1 MCRRKVVPS
10 FVPPVAGIFATL
22 VASLLFTGGSLV
34 AQETGVIQG
43 QITDAQTGAVV
54 RVGQVEV
61 RALDGQIAGR
71 VLTNNE
77 GRFRVVVPSGSYQV
91 TFRGVG
97 YSTAEFGAVQVT
109 AGGISTLDRTV
120 EAGTAWVLD
129 PMVVSVGR
137 VLEKAREA
145 PARVI
150 ALSAED
156 VRARPVVTP
165 VDHLR
170 DVPGIDVISQGLQS
184 TNVVARGFNNI
195 FSGAL
200 HALTDDRQAGV
211 PSLRV
216 NVLSFVPATN
226 EDIERIEVVLGP
238 GAALYGPNTANGVL
252 HIITRSPLGEPGT
265 SVSVMGGQRDVFAG
279 SFRTSQLVSPSLG
292 IKLSGQYLRGEEWEY
307 IDPVEVGESAK
318 FASDPEFW
326 RQDLM
331 RAVGIDASEAQTRI
345 DRIAAREFQ
354 IERWSGEVRAD
365 WEPTPSS
372 RLSLTSGLSNAGSQ
386 IELTGLG
393 AAQIED
399 WRYSFY
405 QARYSWESLFAQVY
419 LNKSDAG
426 TTFLLRNGA
435 PIVDRSTLLVG
446 QLQHQS
452 RIGPRQRFIYGF
464 DFQHTDPETEGTING
479 IYEDEDETTE
489 FGAYAQSETELSPRL
504 RLVAAGRVD
513 EHSALPDAIF
523 SPRVAL
529 VFSASDDHSFRA
541 TYNRAFSTPSSLNQ
555 FLDLGTAIPN
565 EGAARL
571 GYSVRVQGTGTD
583 GFRFRQGDGSY
594 LMRSPFTPAGMGG
607 PAQLLPAG
615 AAANFWAAA
624 VQVVAQQAA
633 AGGAPLDPA
642 FVGYLA
648 SLQPTPGQ
656 ISSNFFN
663 STTGTGGS
671 LAGLDLPDV
680 DPIRESTESMF
691 EVGYR
696 GLVLEQKLD
705 FAVDVWFSE
714 RRNLV
719 TPLTVQTPFVTLNP
733 QETVA
738 FLVPNLMALGMSQ
751 AEALATA
758 IQLTEGLAQ
767 VPLGVISS
775 ADVNANG
782 AQLLATYTNVG
793 DNIDLWGA
801 DFSARFFLSERM
813 AVSGSYSLV
822 NRDTFTS
829 VTSDREQL
837 VTLNAPKH
845 KGSLG
850 LQLRDPVLGLDGEL
864 RTRFTASFPAVSGV
878 YEGTACLDDAPAS
891 AEPCVDSY
899 TLVDLN
905 LSYRL
910 PMPGT
915 TLQLNVQNLLDE
927 KYRSFPG
934 VPEIGRMALLRLRY
948 EF

>member
-1 MCRRKVVPS
+1 MCHGRVVRT
-10 FVPPVAGIFATL
+10 FGYPVAGIFATL
-22 VASLLFTGGSLV
+22 AASLLFTGGSLM
-34 AQETGVIQG
+34 AQDTGVIQG

-54 RVGQVEV
+54 RTGQIEV
-61 RALDGQIAGR
+61 RAADGQIAGR

-77 GRFRVVVPSGSYQV
+77 GRFRVVVPAGSYEV

-97 YSTAEFGAVQVT
+97 YSTAEFGTVQVT
-109 AGGISTLDRTV
+109 AGGIATLDRTV
-120 EAGTAWVLD
+120 ESGTAWVLD
-129 PMVVSVGR
+129 AMVVSVGR

-150 ALSAED
+150 ALSEED
-156 VRARPVVTP
+156 IRARPVVTP

-170 DVPGIDVISQGLQS
+170 DVPGVDVISQGLQS

-200 HALTDDRQAGV
+200 HTLTDNRQAGV

-216 NVLSFVPATN
+216 NVLSWVPSTN

-252 HIITRSPLGEPGT
+252 HILTRSPLGEPGT
-265 SVSVMGGQRDVFAG
+265 SFSVMGGQRDVFAG
-279 SFRTSQLVSPSLG
+279 SFRTSQLVTPRFG
-292 IKLSGQYLRGEEWEY
+292 VKLSGQYLRGDEWES
-307 IDPVEVGESAK
+307 IDPVEVAEQAK

-331 RAVGIDASEAQTRI
+331 RAVGIDAAEAQTRI
-345 DRIAAREFQ
+345 DRIGARDFQ
-354 IERWSGEVRAD
+354 IERWAGEVRAD
-365 WEPTPSS
+365 WEPTPAS
-372 RLSLTSGLSNAGSQ
+372 RLSLTSGISNAGSQ

-393 AAQIED
+393 AGQVED
-399 WRYSFY
+399 WRYTFY

-435 PIVDRSTLLVG
+435 PIVDRSTMLVG

-464 DFQHTDPETEGTING
+464 DYQFTDPETEGTING
-479 IYEDEDETTE
+479 IYEDEDDTTE
-489 FGAYAQSETELSPRL
+489 IGAYVQSETELSPRF

-513 EHSALPDAIF
+513 DHSALPDAIF
-523 SPRVAL
+523 SPRVAV
-529 VFSASDDHSFRA
+529 VFTPSEEHSFRA

-555 FLDLGTAIPN
+555 FLDLGTAIPS

-571 GYSVRVQGTGTD
+571 GYSVRVQGTGTE

-594 LMRSPFTPAGMGG
+594 LMRSPFTPGS
-607 PAQLLPAG
+607 PEQLLPAG

-633 AGGAPLDPA
+633 AGGTPLDPA

-656 ISSNFFN
+656 ISPNFFN
-663 STTGTGGS
+663 STTGATGS
-671 LAGLDLPDV
+671 LAGLDLADV
-680 DPIRESTESMF
+680 DPIRESTQSMF

-696 GLVLEQKLD
+696 GLVLDQKLD
-705 FAVDVWFSE
+705 FAVDVWYSE
-714 RRNLV
+714 RKNLV

-751 AEALATA
+751 AEAQATA

-793 DNIDLWGA
+793 DEIDLWGA
-801 DFSARFFLSERM
+801 DFSARYFLSERM
-813 AVSGSYSLV
+813 ALSGSFSLV

-829 VTSDREQL
+829 DRGQL
-837 VTLNAPKH
+837 VTLNAPRN

-850 LQLRDPVLGLDGEL
+850 LQLRDPVMGLDGEL

-878 YEGTACLDDAPAS
+878 YEGTACLDDAPAT
-891 AEPCVDSY
+891 AEPCVDSF

-915 TLQLNVQNLLDE
+915 TLQLNVQNVLDE